1 MTENHSRKMF
11 RQNMPQSQSTQNQ
24 SLNPL
29 ESLLKGL
36 SNITPEDTNLIKKA
50 YAFAEKAHAGHTR
63 HSGEPYLNHLVET
76 AKILSELG
84 AGGITISA
92 GLLHDTIEDTGTKR
106 EEIAQ
111 EFGEEIAFLV
121 EGVTKL
127 GHLKYK
133 GADRHN
139 ESLRKLFVA
148 MSEDIRVLLIK
159 LADRL
164 HNMRTLSHVPKEKQL
179 RIAQETL
186 EIYAPIAYRL
196 GIRKINR
203 ELEDL
208 AFPYVYPKE
217 YKEIREVF
225 KESHDDRSEGL
236 EKFSRSVK
244 KSLAKEGLT
253 KIKIEYRVKGLYSL
267 YKKYLRHDKDL
278 EKIYDV
284 SAMRILVNTVGECY
298 QVLGVIHSKYRP
310 LPNRIKDYIAFPKPN
325 GYQAIHTTVFVGDG
339 NIVEVQIKTHEMYQS
354 SEYGIAAH
362 LSYKENNQKNE
373 ALAWVYALLSKS
385 KTSERAS
392 TIQDKEIPK
401 WISELAAYE
410 EPGHQGGAFKEKLV
424 SDFFSER
431 IFAFSPNGDVVD
443 LPKDSTPI
451 DFAYSIHSDVGNHMT
466 GAKINGKL
474 VSLESKLENG
484 DIIEIMIK
492 ETAKPNRKWL
502 EIAKTS
508 AARRHIRH
516 ELARLEDL
524 KRN

>member
-1 MTENHSRKMF
+1 
-11 RQNMPQSQSTQNQ
+11 MPQSQPTQNQ
-24 SLNPL
+24 DLNSL
-29 ESLLKGL
+29 ETILKGL
-36 SNITPEDTNLIKKA
+36 SNPLPEDVTLIKKA
-50 YAFAEKAHAGHTR
+50 FAFAEKSHAGHTR

-76 AKILSELG
+76 AKILAELG

-92 GLLHDTIEDTGTKR
+92 GLLHDTVEDTGIKKEDITK
-106 EEIAQ
+106 
-111 EFGEEIAFLV
+111 EFGEEVSFLV

-133 GADRHN
+133 GVDRHN

-179 RIAQETL
+179 RIARETL

-225 KESHDDRSEGL
+225 KESHAERSEGL
-236 EKFSRSVK
+236 EKFARSVK
-244 KSLAKEGLT
+244 KALAKEGLT
-253 KIKIEYRVKGLYSL
+253 KAKTDYRVKGLYSL
-267 YKKYLRHDKDL
+267 YKKYLRHEKDL

-284 SAMRILVNTVGECY
+284 SAMRILVDTVGECY
-298 QVLGVIHSKYRP
+298 QVLGVIHSKWRP

-339 NIVEVQIKTHEMYQS
+339 NIVEVQIKTHEMYQN

-362 LSYKENNQKNE
+362 LSYKESGEKNE
-373 ALAWVYALLSKS
+373 ALAWVFALLSKS

-392 TIQDKEIPK
+392 SIREKEIPK

-410 EPGHQGGAFKEKLV
+410 EPRHQENNFRERLV
-424 SDFFSER
+424 GDFFSER

-443 LPKDSTPI
+443 LPIDSTPI
-451 DFAYSIHSDVGNHMT
+451 DFAYSIHSDLGNHMT
-466 GAKINGKL
+466 GAKVNGKL

-484 DIIEIMIK
+484 DIIEIMTR
-492 ETAKPNRKWL
+492 ENAKPNRKWL
-502 EIAKTS
+502 DIAKTS
-508 AARRHIRH
+508 ATRRHIRH
-516 ELARLEDL
+516 ELGRLKDL
-524 KRN
+524 ER